1 MTKTGNGT
9 ALARAAALGTRLR
22 ALAARRFGSDLPGA
36 FAEDAVAGTL
46 AWPGARR
53 SGRYS

>member
-22 ALAARRFGSDLPGA
+22 ALGDKEERRRA
-36 FAEDAVAGTL
+36 
-46 AWPGARR
+46 R
-53 SGRYS
+53 SGAWTVSGHAVSPVRYENLLMPNG

>member
-22 ALAARRFGSDLPGA
+22 AL
-36 FAEDAVAGTL
+36 
-46 AWPGARR
+46 GARR